1 MGYMYLFKFWFPQ
14 GICLAVGLL
23 GHIVVLFLVF
33 KEFSILFSI
42 VTVSVYIPTK
52 MQEGSLLVIASPAF
66 IACRFFDDGHSDQ
79 CEVIPHCSFDL
90 HFSNNKGC

>member
-1 MGYMYLFKFWFPQ
+1 MFFFELWFSQ
-14 GICLAVGLL
+14 GVCPGVGLL
-23 GHIVVLFLVF
+23 GHRVVLFLVF
-33 KEFSILFSI
+33 KGTSILLSI

>member
-1 MGYMYLFKFWFPQ
+1 M
-14 GICLAVGLL
+14 GLL

-52 MQEGSLLVIASPAF
+52 MLEGSLLVIASPAF